1 MHLENLSRQ
10 TLQSALKAVRRRSFL
25 QSYLLVLWPDS
36 ERVLLEM
43 ARRLGGE
50 VLVPGGTNSLL
61 TASLGAGIKKFDHHR
76 KQDGYNPR
84 TWASNVYL
92 HFWQGAVETAAQV
105 MSFKAHAATGIW
117 NPAELPFLDWRSEHP
132 GEIEWEYRP
141 VVRPATGTEEPI
153 LHNLEAISYGYVFSG
168 QSARFAMIIS
178 NIKTTRSKMSN
189 IPPPS

>member
-1 MHLENLSRQ
+1 VYLRITLS
-10 TLQSALKAVRRRSFL
+10 K
-25 QSYLLVLWPDS
+25 
-36 ERVLLEM
+36 
-43 ARRLGGE
+43 
-50 VLVPGGTNSLL
+50 N
-61 TASLGAGIKKFDHHR
+61 FDHHR

-141 VVRPATGTEEPI
+141 VARPAT
-153 LHNLEAISYGYVFSG
+153 EAERLYRLLLGRTSPRPWVVRELLRRLKDG
-168 QSARFAMIIS
+168 A
-178 NIKTTRSKMSN
+178 K
-189 IPPPS
+189 